1 MITIDNYFDEISRL
15 DLSTLP
21 EALQKGHD
29 FVVKATSNGQSWEPY
44 HTSEGVKKVIDLYVS
59 KLNQA
64 VHGKGSKKM
73 PGKANKIQKEQ
84 TSSPKRK
91 KRGTPAAAKQEE
103 AADDTPEKH
112 PEDTASD
119 SESGIDFR
127 DPQKMSSGELDE
139 AYKTILQIEKVN
151 ELSSE
156 AKQQKNEIFREI
168 NRRLPKNDPNKLYSQ
183 DISPETEYEKWRI
196 EFRNLKKMG
205 EAELEK
211 ELQKVVDVWN
221 YNGLTKEE
229 EKYKEEL
236 LRLLNKNKQ
245 PDMVERIPEELRII
259 RRFVNMDGKIKT
271 KEDILRFI
279 NSLQKAIVEKRIR
292 KTSTYAEQIRFI
304 QDKLIEV
311 YNSMK
316 AKIKIE
322 LKPATFE
329 EMKALTGE
337 QKVLPSI
344 NFIKRYIG
352 MNGKIGMKDKAGQLL
367 DQINRAMDKSKITD
381 NDPYIDEIHTL
392 KKHLKAFT
400 ASKGQKALEIEK
412 ATLNGLNGILGCA
425 CHSLNGPE
433 EKPVLMNS
441 MDFANMEF
449 TTIGLKGKWY
459 DLIGDPSPNFTAMVF
474 GRPKMGKSYLCI
486 DFAGYLARH
495 HGKVLYVAKEEG
507 LDMTLQKKLADKN
520 VAHPNLYVASE
531 LPSNL
536 DGYSFIFLDS
546 VNRLG
551 LQPADLIRL
560 KAENPFKSFIFVFQT
575 TKEGNFRGANSFQHD
590 VDVVIEIPET
600 GRAIQFGRFNQ
611 GGSVHIF
618 QN

>member
-21 EALQKGHD
+21 EALRKGHD
-29 FVVKATSNGQSWEPY
+29 FVVKATSNGQSWDSY
-44 HTSEGVKKVIDLYVS
+44 HAGENTHKAIDTYLS
-59 KLNQA
+59 KLNEF
-64 VHGKGSKKM
+64 VSKQNA
-73 PGKANKIQKEQ
+73 PSKE
-84 TSSPKRK
+84 K
-91 KRGTPAAAKQEE
+91 KEKQPTRRQGTPAE
-103 AADDTPEKH
+103 P
-112 PEDTASD
+112 P
-119 SESGIDFR
+119 
-127 DPQKMSSGELDE
+127 
-139 AYKTILQIEKVN
+139 KTR
-151 ELSSE
+151 
-156 AKQQKNEIFREI
+156 A
-168 NRRLPKNDPNKLYSQ
+168 PKIPR
-183 DISPETEYEKWRI
+183 PETP
-196 EFRNLKKMG
+196 G
-205 EAELEK
+205 
-211 ELQKVVDVWN
+211 QKAA
-221 YNGLTKEE
+221 G
-229 EKYKEEL
+229 
-236 LRLLNKNKQ
+236 Q
-245 PDMVERIPEELRII
+245 PQPEMVERIPEELRII

-271 KEDILRFI
+271 KEEILRFI

-292 KTSTYAEQIRFI
+292 KTSTFADQIRFI

-322 LKPATFE
+322 LKPETFE
-329 EMKALTGE
+329 EMKTLTGE
-337 QKVLPSI
+337 QKILPSI

-352 MNGKIGMKDKAGQLL
+352 MNGKIGMKDKAALLL
-367 DQINRAMDKSKITD
+367 DQINRAMDKGKITD

-392 KKHLKAFT
+392 KKYLKAFT
-400 ASKGQKALEIEK
+400 VSKGQKALEIEK
-412 ATLNGLNGILGCA
+412 VTLNGLNGILGCA
-425 CHSLNGPE
+425 YQSLNGPD

-441 MDFANMEF
+441 IDFANMEF

-474 GRPKMGKSYLCI
+474 GKPKMGKSYLCI

-551 LQPADLIRL
+551 LQPADLVRL
-560 KAENPFKSFIFVFQT
+560 KSKNPSNSFIFIFQT